1 MGAEGIEGNT
11 ARDAA
16 PPGRAEFDV
25 GLASDSSPWTRYQKM
40 VLLLCSLVIVLD
52 GFDALALGFAA
63 PALLPDLGLTKAD
76 LAPVLAIGLIGMMIG
91 AAVGGM
97 LGDRFGRKTALLA
110 STIIFGSMTGGI
122 AFANEVPA
130 LALFRFLAGI
140 GLGGALPNVT
150 ALVAEFTPL
159 HRRSFAVTLSLVCM
173 AVGGVVGGVVSAQ
186 ALPALGWRGLFAV
199 AGALPLVLSVA
210 LFLLLPESPQFLVTK
225 PDRTGDLRWIF
236 GRMGI
241 DIPKDSLFV
250 DRAEQRVTKPSA
262 TTLLRR
268 PYLRDTLLLWLAFF
282 GCLLA
287 VFMSYNWLPTL
298 LAEAGF
304 DLPTSSRGLLMFNVG
319 AIVAAV
325 LISWLIIFT
334 GSKLP
339 MLAMALGGAGGALAL
354 SRMGF
359 DPAEPKLLL
368 MTALAL
374 LGGCIVGLQDILYV
388 LASHVYPAQ
397 VRATGVGLSAGIG
410 RLGGVLSS
418 FVGATALSRFG
429 PVGFYYVVAAA
440 MALVAIAVLL
450 VRRHVPASLG
460 GAKPTAAPTL

>member
-1 MGAEGIEGNT
+1 
-11 ARDAA
+11 
-16 PPGRAEFDV
+16 
-25 GLASDSSPWTRYQKM
+25 
-40 VLLLCSLVIVLD
+40 
-52 GFDALALGFAA
+52 
-63 PALLPDLGLTKAD
+63 
-76 LAPVLAIGLIGMMIG
+76 
-91 AAVGGM
+91 
-97 LGDRFGRKTALLA
+97 
-110 STIIFGSMTGGI
+110 
-122 AFANEVPA
+122 
-130 LALFRFLAGI
+130 
-140 GLGGALPNVT
+140 
-150 ALVAEFTPL
+150 
-159 HRRSFAVTLSLVCM
+159 
-173 AVGGVVGGVVSAQ
+173 
-186 ALPALGWRGLFAV
+186 
-199 AGALPLVLSVA
+199 
-210 LFLLLPESPQFLVTK
+210 
-225 PDRTGDLRWIF
+225 
-236 GRMGI
+236 
-241 DIPKDSLFV
+241 
-250 DRAEQRVTKPSA
+250 
-262 TTLLRR
+262 
-268 PYLRDTLLLWLAFF
+268 
-282 GCLLA
+282 
-287 VFMSYNWLPTL
+287 MSYNWLPTL